1 MQVFKKSSP
10 FITLGFLFLLCN
22 FLLRIVFLMLPKVS
36 SGFTVVTISKV
47 ILLGML
53 SDGLV
58 YLVGSVFLWIYL
70 LFLSN
75 AKFSTP
81 WGHLIFIGMLGLIA
95 YISFSNTILDQY
107 GGPLPRIVITFL
119 SLKTALFALLLFLPK
134 YRQNI
139 RLALYTL
146 TLFFF
151 VFIVLLNTTCE
162 YFFWKEFGLRY
173 NFIAVD
179 YLIYTHTVIRNIIE
193 SYPVLPIIAA
203 LTLLSTAVTYLVV
216 KRTLSYLTHLPS
228 LSNKLKSLAVYSALF
243 ALALPTLP
251 VVAKLENSNNVYANE
266 IQSNGF
272 YKFYYAFKNSKLDYT
287 TFYKT
292 MPLPQAFALLE
303 EQLPGMK
310 KGTALRSLKTEGPEL
325 HKNVVLITI
334 ESFSAEFM
342 KAYGNT
348 ENLTPF
354 LDSLATQSLQF
365 TNVYATGNR
374 TVRGLEA
381 VTLCLPPSPAES
393 IIKQKNN
400 KNKFSTASVFKR
412 KGYQVK
418 FLYGGNSYF
427 DNMADFFYGNG
438 YNIIDKKNFAPNEIS
453 FSNVWGVCDED
464 LYKKAI
470 HVMNAEA
477 KGNQPFFNHI
487 MTVSNHR
494 PFTYPNGKINIPN
507 SSKSR
512 SGGVKYT
519 DYALR
524 QFFKAAQCKPW
535 FKNSVFVLIA
545 DHCASSAGS
554 TQLPMDKYR
563 IPALF
568 YAPSFIPKGQIT
580 TLMSQIDIMPTLF
593 GQLHFTYHSKFYGQ
607 DVLQPDYI
615 PRAFLATYQDLGLV
629 KNNVLTVLSPVK
641 QAKQFQLHPI
651 PNPKVKPNF
660 QLYFKE
666 IPIKIFNDQLLNQT
680 IANYQTTAFLLK
692 NNQYEALSTSP
703 KK

>member
-1 MQVFKKSSP
+1 
-10 FITLGFLFLLCN
+10 
-22 FLLRIVFLMLPKVS
+22 MLA
-36 SGFTVVTISKV
+36 
-47 ILLGML
+47 
-53 SDGLV
+53 DGLV
-58 YLVGSVFLWIYL
+58 YLLGSALLWIYL

-75 AKFSTP
+75 AKYRKP
-81 WGHLIFIGMLGLIA
+81 WGYLILMGMLALLV
-95 YISFSNTILDQY
+95 YISFSNTILDEY
-107 GGPLPRIVITFL
+107 GGPLPRLVISFL
-119 SLKTALFALLLFLPK
+119 FLKTSLFAVLLFLPN
-134 YRQNI
+134 YRQKL
-139 RLALYTL
+139 RLALYSL
-146 TLFFF
+146 TLFI
-151 VFIVLLNTTCE
+151 FIFIILLNAISE

-179 YLIYTHTVIRNIIE
+179 YLIYTHTVIKNIAE
-193 SYPVLPIIAA
+193 SYPVLPILLLLALLSVA
-203 LTLLSTAVTYLVV
+203 LTYLLV
-216 KRTLSYLTHLPS
+216 KRTLSFLQHLPS
-228 LSNKLKSLAVYSALF
+228 FSEKLKSLAIYSVLF
-243 ALALPTLP
+243 AIALTALPK
-251 VVAKLENSNNVYANE
+251 VAKFENSNNVYANE

-272 YKFYYAFKNSKLDYT
+272 YKFYYSFSNSTLDYD

-292 MPLPQAFALLE
+292 IPLPTAFSLLKR
-303 EQLPGMK
+303 QLPGIQNS
-310 KGTALRSLKTEGPEL
+310 TTLRTLKTKESEL

-334 ESFSAEFM
+334 ESFSADFM
-342 KAYGNT
+342 KAYGNN

-354 LDSLATQSLQF
+354 LDSLATQSMQF

-393 IIKQKNN
+393 IVKQKNN
-400 KNKFSTASVFKR
+400 KNKFSTGRVFKQ

-427 DNMADFFYGNG
+427 DNMADFFHGNG
-438 YNIIDKKNFAPNEIS
+438 YDIVDIKNFAANEIT

-470 HVMNAEA
+470 QVMNTEA
-477 KGNQPFFNHI
+477 KGGNHPFFNHL

-494 PFTYPNGKINIPN
+494 PFTYPNGKIDIPN
-507 SSKSR
+507 TSKSR
-512 SGGVKYT
+512 NGGVKYT

-524 QFFKAAQCKPW
+524 QFFKAAQRQSW
-535 FKNSVFVLIA
+535 YKNTVFVLLA

-568 YAPSFIPKGQIT
+568 FAPGIIPKGENN

-593 GQLHFTYHSKFYGQ
+593 GQLHFTYQSKFYGQ
-607 DVLQPDYI
+607 DVCQPDYL

-629 KNNVLTVLSPVK
+629 KNNVLTVLSPTK
-641 QAKQFQLHPI
+641 QAKQFQLYPI
-651 PNPKVKPNF
+651 PHPKVKPNF
-660 QLYFKE
+660 QLYFNE
-666 IPIKIFNDQLLNQT
+666 IPSKIVNDKLLSQT

-692 NNQYEALSTSP
+692 NNQYQWSNTATN
-703 KK
+703 K